1 MTVAPRPAPV
11 LVASER
17 GADAAYVRD
26 ALANEFTRAEVSTH
40 GELAVA
46 DFERVRPDVVVL
58 ALDSIDKSQQY
69 CVGLMRFSKVAQAH
83 PHRYGIL
90 CAPVDLGGLD
100 SAVRARELLGGQID
114 AYARILR
121 RYAAT
126 YRDRGGARCCRS
138 LAARRQQL
146 DWRDGGRTDGG
157 RARSDG
163 RRERPR

>member
-1 MTVAPRPAPV
+1 MTVAPRLATV

-17 GADAAYVRD
+17 GADVAHVRD
-26 ALANEFTRAEVSTH
+26 ALANEFTRVEVSTH

-100 SAVRARELLGGQID
+100 SAVWARATRRPDRCLCAD
-114 AYARILR
+114 PAPLR
-121 RYAAT
+121 GDLPRP
-126 YRDRGGARCCRS
+126 RRRS
-138 LAARRQQL
+138 RPARR
-146 DWRDGGRTDGG
+146 R
-157 RARSDG
+157 RSVLPVT
-163 RRERPR
+163 RCAAPAA